1 MTPPADDRTPADG
14 AGTPARLLVVDDEPA
29 LRDALESSL
38 AFEGYEVT
46 TATDGYEALDAVE
59 REHPDLVLLDIMMP
73 RMDGLTAVRRMRSR
87 GDTAPVLML
96 TARDAVGDRVT
107 GLDVGADDYLAK
119 PFELDEL
126 LARVRALLRRNA
138 IAAEAAARAAVPEE
152 DDSEVLAFADL
163 RMNTAT
169 REVTREGKP
178 IELTRTEFMLLEM
191 FLSHPRQVLTREQI
205 LKAVWGFDFEPSSNS
220 LDVYVMY
227 LRRKTEQGGMPRLI
241 QTVRGVGYA
250 LRPATGVAA

>member
-1 MTPPADDRTPADG
+1 MTPSADDRTPAE
-14 AGTPARLLVVDDEPA
+14 AANPSARLLVVDDEPA

-46 TATDGYEALDAVE
+46 TATDGYEALESVE
-59 REHPDLVLLDIMMP
+59 RDKPDLVLLDIMMP

-87 GDTAPVLML
+87 GDTVPVLML

-138 IAAEAAARAAVPEE
+138 LATEAAARAAAE
-152 DDSEVLAFADL
+152 DESEVLAFADL

-169 REVTREGKP
+169 REVTRAGKP
-178 IELTRTEFMLLEM
+178 VELTRTEFMLLEM

-250 LRPATGVAA
+250 LRPAAGAGA

>member
-1 MTPPADDRTPADG
+1 MIPSADDRTSAEPGQA
-14 AGTPARLLVVDDEPA
+14 TARLLVVDDEPA

-38 AFEGYEVT
+38 AFEGYEVA
-46 TATDGYEALDAVE
+46 TATDGYEALESVE
-59 REHPDLVLLDIMMP
+59 RDKPDLVLLDIMMP

-87 GDTAPVLML
+87 GDTVPVLML

-138 IAAEAAARAAVPEE
+138 LATEAAARAAAVE

-169 REVTREGKP
+169 REVTRAGTP
-178 IELTRTEFMLLEM
+178 VELTRTEFMLLEM

-227 LRRKTEQGGMPRLI
+227 LRRKTEQGGMPRII

-250 LRPATGVAA
+250 LRPAAGAPA